1 MVEPTHAWANQDGK
15 PRECPERAAACW
27 SRSGWR
33 RHRPWAAGSPRLDS
47 RPVVRPSIRMAV
59 VPTGHLLP
67 QISRATRAVDLRGQP
82 RGRPRNDRN
91 LRRKGAQRPGQDLGL
106 WMLKVERQQGQ
117 PSRRQPGW
125 MDGIAPSMRKG
136 MGPPPSALGGDATAA
151 GSLWPRC
158 GPAVHPS
165 DPSLPFVLPGTFSR
179 ASAGQ
184 RTVSI
189 RG

>member
-1 MVEPTHAWANQDGK
+1 MVEPIHAWAK
-15 PRECPERAAACW
+15 
-27 SRSGWR
+27 
-33 RHRPWAAGSPRLDS
+33 RLDT
-47 RPVVRPSIRMAV
+47 RPVVRPSIRTAV

-91 LRRKGAQRPGQDLGL
+91 LHRKGAQRPGQDLGL

-136 MGPPPSALGGDATAA
+136 MGPPPSALG
-151 GSLWPRC
+151 
-158 GPAVHPS
+158 
-165 DPSLPFVLPGTFSR
+165 
-179 ASAGQ
+179 
-184 RTVSI
+184 
-189 RG
+189 